1 MPQLS
6 QPVPVG
12 EHLFESSPKYQRLK
26 NFVDAQF
33 CVINFSCLVLYS
45 CLKQLLGV
53 KGHQQ
58 KKKPL
63 LLIFVKFAFLL
74 MYKHDI

>member
-1 MPQLS
+1 MKVILNIED
-6 QPVPVG
+6 G
-12 EHLFESSPKYQRLK
+12 

-33 CVINFSCLVLYS
+33 YVINFSCLVLYS
-45 CLKQLLGV
+45 CLKQLLSE

-63 LLIFVKFAFLL
+63 LLFFAKFAFLL
-74 MYKHDI
+74 V